1 MLWRKPFDS
10 ILHIYCSVTLS
21 QLARPAELC
30 WTEIPKPFVARVMIA
45 TAYNPKDTIDKK
57 RAILETNLQSGS
69 VRPEDLFNDAEWLD
83 QGHVGGKLRREFIFK
98 YLLRCAHLNYIPALQ
113 KFVFLYEVGKHRPSN
128 AKKAHCY
135 ALRAFREGAK
145 TMDNVTLRP
154 LAIDALRT
162 RFYVYGTPSI
172 GEGLWS
178 SLKVAEA
185 IVQASGGIDYLSIKD
200 DHGLHIS
207 ETILT
212 ECKLFYRQEMGHLL
226 A

>member
-57 RAILETNLQSGS
+57 RAILEDNLCTAW
-69 VRPEDLFNDAEWLD
+69 PEVLFKDAEWID
-83 QGHVGGKLRREFIFK
+83 SGHVGSKLRREFTLK
-98 YLLRCAHLNYIPALQ
+98 YLLRCAHQNYIPALQ

-145 TMDNVTLRP
+145 TMDNVALRP
-154 LAIDALRT
+154 LAIDTLRT

-178 SLKVAEA
+178 SLKIAEA
-185 IVQASGGIDYLSIKD
+185 IVQASGKIDYLSIKD

-207 ETILT
+207 EAMLT
-212 ECKLFYRQEMGHLL
+212 ECKLFYRQEMEHLL